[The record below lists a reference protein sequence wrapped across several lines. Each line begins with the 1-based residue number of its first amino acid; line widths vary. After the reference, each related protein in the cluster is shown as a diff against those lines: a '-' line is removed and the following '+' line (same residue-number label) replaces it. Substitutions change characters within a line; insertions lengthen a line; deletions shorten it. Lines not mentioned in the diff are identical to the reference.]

1 MIANHPQLNSKQF
14 TLGGDLTVNRLGYG
28 AMHLTGYGM
37 WGPPDDKKGAIALL
51 RHAVHDLGIN
61 FIDTADSYGPGDNE
75 EIIREALYPYPADLV
90 ISTKGGM
97 LRSGKLD
104 WIHGAP
110 GAPYIM
116 PLGRPEYLRQ
126 QVEMSLRR
134 LGVER
139 ISLYQLHSIDPMVPL
154 ADTLGE
160 LVRLQRQG
168 KIHHLGLSN
177 QPGVS
182 IDQLMQAQ
190 QYANIV
196 AIENL
201 YNIADRADDD
211 VLRHAEQ
218 QHIAFI
224 PWFPLGH
231 GGLVGADNPLAP
243 IAKRYN
249 LTASQ
254 LALAWLLHHSPATLL
269 IPGTTSIKHL
279 DENAA
284 AVSVELDPADMRA
297 IVEAVDREQL
307 PTWRPDRA
315 AQAPAPTANGTQE
328 HARLAS

>member
-1 MIANHPQLNSKQF
+1 MTTNHAKPNRRQF
-14 TLGGDLTVNRLGYG
+14 ALGGDLMVNRLGYG

-37 WGPPDDKKGAIALL
+37 WGPPEDPERAIRIL

-75 EIIREALYPYPADLV
+75 EIIRRALHPYPDDLV

-97 LRSGKLD
+97 LRSSKLD

-126 QVEMSLRR
+126 QVELSLRR

-139 ISLYQLHSIDPMVPL
+139 ISLYQLHSIDPNVPL

-160 LVRLQRQG
+160 LVRLQKQG
-168 KIHHLGLSN
+168 KIHHIGLSN

-182 IDQLMQAQ
+182 VEQLARARQF
-190 QYANIV
+190 ANIV
-196 AIENL
+196 AVENL

-211 VLRHAEQ
+211 VLRYCEEHE
-218 QHIAFI
+218 IAFV

-231 GGLVGADNPLAP
+231 GGLVGPGSALIP
-243 IAKRYN
+243 IADRYGI
-249 LTASQ
+249 TPSQ
-254 LALAWLLHHSPATLL
+254 LALAWLLHRSHATLL
-269 IPGTTSIKHL
+269 IPGTTSLKHL
-279 DENAA
+279 DENAHA
-284 AVSVELDPADMRA
+284 ATIELNPTQVRDIID
-297 IVEAVDREQL
+297 AVDRAEL
-307 PTWRPDRA
+307 PTWRPDRGATEQIHA
-315 AQAPAPTANGTQE
+315 AAGA
-328 HARLAS
+328 

>member
-1 MIANHPQLNSKQF
+1 MNARLSASHRQWL
-14 TLGGDLTVNRLGYG
+14 TLGGDLVVNRLGYG

-37 WGPPDDKKGAIALL
+37 WGPPEDKRSAIRLL
-51 RHAVHDLGIN
+51 QHAVHDLGIN

-75 EIIREALYPYPADLV
+75 EIIREALHPYPEGLV

-139 ISLYQLHSIDPMVPL
+139 ISLYQLHSIDPNVPL

-160 LVRLQRQG
+160 LVRLQEQG

-182 IDQLMQAQ
+182 MAQLTEARRH
-190 QYANIV
+190 ADIV
-196 AIENL
+196 AVENL
-201 YNIADRADDD
+201 YNIVDRSDDD
-211 VLRHAEQ
+211 VLDYAESQ
-218 QHIAFI
+218 QIAFI

-231 GGLVGADNPLAP
+231 GGLVGEDSALAP
-243 IAKRYN
+243 IARRYGM
-249 LTASQ
+249 TTSQ
-254 LALAWLLHHSPATLL
+254 LALAWLLHRSPATLL
-269 IPGTTSIKHL
+269 IPGTTSIAHL

-284 AVSVELDPADMRA
+284 ALSIELDDAQMHD
-297 IVEAVDREQL
+297 ILQAVDDARL
-307 PTWRPDRA
+307 PLWRPDPAARA
-315 AQAPAPTANGTQE
+315 GANAAMHVQ
-328 HARLAS
+328 